1 MGLLFQSDKIE
12 IRDNNRKLKFSTDR
26 KMPHIIYGP
35 ISGSIPIPLVKN
47 GQSYVER
54 KDELVIQTNSNIN
67 TDDPFII
74 AFYKVTGGPADTGG
88 KLATGGGSIILR
100 TLRRTRTGE
109 FLGSSI
115 LDLIVEPGQLKL
127 SCSQNLDRRQY
138 GGGTYGSPLSPDIRE
153 EDVLG
158 DDAVSIEYTV
168 YYGRFR

>member
-1 MGLLFQSDKIE
+1 MGILFQSDKFE
-12 IRDNNRKLKFSTDR
+12 IRDNNRNVKFSTDR
-26 KMPHIIYGP
+26 KMPHILYGP
-35 ISGSIPIPLVKN
+35 IAGSIPIPQVRN

-74 AFYKVTGGPADTGG
+74 AFFKITGGPADTGG
-88 KLATGGGSIILR
+88 KLATGGGSFILR
-100 TLRRTRTGE
+100 TLRRVNTGE

-115 LDLIVEPGQLKL
+115 LDVIIEPGQLKL
-127 SCSQNLDRRQY
+127 SCAQNLDRRQF

-153 EDVLG
+153 QDVVG
-158 DDAVSIEYTV
+158 DDPVSIEYTV